1 MIEKQTTTSTS
12 TMVYDSESRLKVLDG
27 TNFVY
32 DYAGRLL
39 KAISPNGDIL
49 QYITMSYEV
58 KIVASSQQ
66 QFCTSYIVYGYRQ
79 ASYTTIIDNK
89 LGDNHWKETDSDF
102 NITKEVLEKT
112 SNADQI
118 YYFHSDHLGSTVAAS
133 DNTGNIIAQY
143 EYDAFGKVTITGQ
156 DVARYK
162 YSGKELFGNLY
173 YFGARFYDPEVM
185 LYQQL
190 LKMY

>member
-1 MIEKQTTTSTS
+1 MTKKQTTTSTS
-12 TMVYDSESRLKVLDG
+12 TMAYDSESRLAVLDG
-27 TNFVY
+27 TKFVY

-39 KAISPNGDIL
+39 KATSPNGDVL
-49 QYITMSYEV
+49 QYITTSYEV
-58 KIVASSQQ
+58 KTSANSQQ

-89 LGDNHWKETDSDF
+89 LGDTHWKEKDSDL
-102 NITKEVLEKT
+102 NTTKEVSEKA

-118 YYFHSDHLGSTVAAS
+118 YYYHSDHLGSTVAAS
-133 DNTGNIIAQY
+133 DNTGNLIAQY
-143 EYDAFGKVTITGQ
+143 KYDAFGKVTITGQ

-173 YFGARFYDPEVM
+173 YFGARFYDPEVKS
-185 LYQQL
+185 Y
-190 LKMY
+190 